1 MPILL
6 TGQKGYIGSLMTRL
20 LLSKGYEIVG
30 FDSDLYNGCYFGP
43 SDEASIPNI
52 RKDIRDVEA
61 SDLRGFDAV
70 IHLAGLSNDPL
81 GYFDPYITD
90 EINFE
95 ASVKLAKLAKKSKV
109 QRFLFSS
116 SCSIYGAARDE
127 MVNEKS
133 EPHPITPYGR
143 SKIQA
148 EKAISNLADHDF
160 HPTFLRSATA
170 YGISPKLR
178 FDLVLNNLVAWAYTT
193 GDIFLKSDGN
203 SWRPIVHIEDISRAF
218 KAVLNA
224 PRDLVSNEVFNVGI
238 TEENYRIQEL
248 AEIVKDTVPGSHIT
262 YAKDAGPDKRSYR
275 VDCSKLTNTIKE
287 YQPQWNARKG
297 AKQLYDAYKAVG
309 LKSTEEFEGPRYKR
323 LKHLKQLIS
332 AGQLNSNLRWEKIR
346 PS

>member
-1 MPILL
+1 
-6 TGQKGYIGSLMTRL
+6 MTRL

-30 FDSDLYNGCYFGP
+30 FDSDLYNGCYFG
-43 SDEASIPNI
+43 SSEAVSIPNI

-90 EINFE
+90 QINFE
-95 ASVKLAKLAKKSKV
+95 ASVKLATLSKKVKV

-116 SCSIYGAARDE
+116 SCSIYGAAREE
-127 MVNEKS
+127 MVDEKS
-133 EPHPITPYGR
+133 KPHPITPYGR

-148 EKAISNLADHDF
+148 EKVISKLADHNF

-170 YGISPKLR
+170 YGVSPKLR

-193 GDIFLKSDGN
+193 GGVFLKSDGN

-218 KAVLNA
+218 MAVLNA
-224 PRDLVSNEVFNVGI
+224 PLDLVSNEVFNVGI
-238 TEENYRIQEL
+238 TEENYQIREL
-248 AEIVKDTVPGSHIT
+248 AEIVKDTVPRSHIT
-262 YAKDAGPDKRSYR
+262 YATDAGPDKRSYR
-275 VDCSKLTNTIKE
+275 VDCRKLTNTIKE

-309 LKSTEEFEGPRYKR
+309 LQSTEEFEGPRYKR

-332 AGQLNSNLRWEKIR
+332 TGQLNSNLRWEKIQ